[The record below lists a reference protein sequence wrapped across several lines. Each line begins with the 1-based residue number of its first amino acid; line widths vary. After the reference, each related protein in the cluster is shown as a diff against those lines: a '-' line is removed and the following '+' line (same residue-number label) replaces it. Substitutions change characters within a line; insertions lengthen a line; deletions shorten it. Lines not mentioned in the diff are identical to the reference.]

1 MIYITYHKY
10 GNYDYYFENVSNRNR
25 FIGLDYNIGL
35 DKNLKA
41 IL

>member
-10 GNYDYYFENVSNRNR
+10 GNYDYYFEHVSNRNH
-25 FIGLDYNIGL
+25 YNIGL